1 MINKTQYILPRHT
14 VTFATKSHI
23 VVLQTN
29 GQLHLSKLI
38 LTVKSLDGTENIQSQ
53 INRLKFC
60 MDRFIIDY
68 SINRLN
74 RF

>member
-1 MINKTQYILPRHT
+1 MINKTQFILPRQT

-38 LTVKSLDGTENIQSQ
+38 LTVKSFDGTENIQSQ

-60 MDRFIIDY
+60 INRFIIVY

>member
-1 MINKTQYILPRHT
+1 MIT
-14 VTFATKSHI
+14 VTKSHI

-60 MDRFIIDY
+60 MDRFIID
-68 SINRLN
+68 
-74 RF
+74 